1 MAASHWKVIGRVE
14 LQNHHWPSKT
24 RHTINGE
31 MCREFTRL
39 EIGTYD
45 EDAGV
50 YLLHLGPDDR
60 GTDTWQKTWTMLS
73 IKPNLNLVLDG
84 MSGTCKPTRRYSRL
98 RPYFPVTA
106 CFGH

>member
-1 MAASHWKVIGRVE
+1 MATSNWKVIGPVE

-31 MCREFTRL
+31 PCREFTRL

-60 GTDTWQKTWTMLS
+60 GTDTWHE
-73 IKPNLNLVLDG
+73 NLDDAFHQAEFEFGV
-84 MSGTCKPTRRYSRL
+84 RRDQWHMQ
-98 RPYFPVTA
+98 TNT
-106 CFGH
+106 